1 MKIFVMLDEENST
14 GSLPYV
20 AISNNSKDTG
30 GYTVGFWSTGGEF
43 RSYYD
48 ERMDEE
54 KLREEGAVE
63 LTGLTLETVC
73 TTIREVYQEKL
84 RTAP

>member
-1 MKIFVMLDEENST
+1 MKIFVMLDEEHSD
-14 GSLPYV
+14 SLPYV
-20 AISNNSKDTG
+20 AISANSRDTG
-30 GYTVGFWSTGGEF
+30 GYTIGFWSNDGDF

-54 KLREEGAVE
+54 KLLEGDAVE

-84 RTAP
+84 RKGE